1 MTVTIKQF
9 LQINNITTEDVA
21 REMNISDEQ
30 LQKIFSK
37 SVVDWPVKAINALA
51 VITHSNPGEVLDD
64 LQDVDFQLEI
74 DDDAQ
79 TIQGVKIE
87 DPAQFKQM
95 KVGVRTTCI
104 QGWEPTPDD
113 IKQLLEDLNDPD
125 TPDRKALAK
134 LLEDDD

>member
-9 LQINNITTEDVA
+9 LQINDITIDDVA
-21 REMNISDEQ
+21 KELNLSEAQ
-30 LQKIFSK
+30 LQKIFNT
-37 SVVDWPVKAINALA
+37 SVVEWPVKVINALA

-64 LQDVDFQLEI
+64 LQDVDFKLEI
-74 DDDAQ
+74 DDQAQ

-87 DPAQFKQM
+87 DPDQFKQM

-104 QGWEPTPDD
+104 EGWEPTPDD
-113 IKQLLEDLNDPD
+113 IRQLLTDLNDPD

-134 LLEDDD
+134 LLEDDY